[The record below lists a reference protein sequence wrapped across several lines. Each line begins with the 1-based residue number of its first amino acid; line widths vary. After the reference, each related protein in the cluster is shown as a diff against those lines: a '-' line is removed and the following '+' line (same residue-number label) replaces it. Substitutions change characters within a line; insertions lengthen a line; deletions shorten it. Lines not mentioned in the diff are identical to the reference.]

1 MHERIQHS
9 KADVMKIDAER
20 NVLYNT
26 TNHSHAQ
33 SNYRTMYTIK
43 HFFQHQFS

>member
-20 NVLYNT
+20 NVLLCTLFCNCSVHDCGLLYYINFMCQIP
-26 TNHSHAQ
+26 N
-33 SNYRTMYTIK
+33 
-43 HFFQHQFS
+43 